1 MLIRSEQLR
10 MSEEVLFK
18 SERKQSREEIADY
31 LQTVSDK
38 LSTGET
44 ITLRTNDEEVT
55 LDPPPQSTFEVK
67 VEREIEGS
75 DTELSIEFELEW
87 NEGETE
93 TAHEL
98 NIE

>member
-1 MLIRSEQLR
+1 

-18 SERKQSREEIADY
+18 SERKQSREEIAAY

-38 LSTGET
+38 LSAGET
-44 ITLRTNDEEVT
+44 ITLRANDEEVT
-55 LDPPPQSTFEVK
+55 LDPPSQSTFEVK

-87 NEGETE
+87 NEGKSDT
-93 TAHEL
+93 THSL
-98 NIE
+98 DIE

>member
-1 MLIRSEQLR
+1 

-18 SERKQSREEIADY
+18 NERKQSREEIAAY
-31 LQTVSDK
+31 LQTVSEK
-38 LSTGET
+38 LSAGEE

-55 LDPPPQSTFEVK
+55 LDPPSRSTFEVK

-93 TAHEL
+93 TSHNL
-98 NIE
+98 DIE

>member
-1 MLIRSEQLR
+1 

-44 ITLRTNDEEVT
+44 ITLRTNDEKVT

-87 NEGETE
+87 NEGEGE
-93 TAHEL
+93 TGQGL
-98 NIE
+98 DIE